1 MTGTV
6 REVLTWASAQVRT
19 MEDPLGSNKQQYAAM
34 AGHTNGLAWCAT
46 FLVAGWKHNGV
57 PVLSGTDTAST
68 RDMRKAFKAA
78 GRLHRRPRP
87 GDVGFLFVESE
98 GRVAH
103 AFYVNKVEGDFIR
116 TIEGNSNRDG
126 GNQGTGVFRQRRL
139 WNGNDNARG
148 FGRPEYAEPAERPVV
163 RLVHL
168 SDAVVVNIAGG
179 EGTVSHPRDVRV
191 LEAALLAEELLS
203 TQYAKDGSFG
213 VKTRTAYAQWQR
225 RTGLPRAECTGAPD
239 LDSLRR
245 LGRRHGFK
253 VEG

>member
-1 MTGTV
+1 MMALRCAVPPPDLAAVAGRRV
-6 REVLTWASAQVRT
+6 GRRLGRLRPARLGQHLDGRRGRT
-19 MEDPLGSNKQQYAAM
+19 HGARR
-34 AGHTNGLAWCAT
+34 GLA
-46 FLVAGWKHNGV
+46 GR
-57 PVLSGTDTAST
+57 PP
-68 RDMRKAFKAA
+68 RA
-78 GRLHRRPRP
+78 GRGAH
-87 GDVGFLFVESE
+87 
-98 GRVAH
+98 VAH

-148 FGRPEYAEPAERPVV
+148 FGRPEYVEPAERPVV

-203 TQYAKDGSFG
+203 TQYEKDDSFG
-213 VKTRTAYAQWQR
+213 VKTRMAYAQWQR
-225 RTGLPRAECTGAPD
+225 GTGLPRVERTGTPN
-239 LDSLRR
+239 LGSLRR